1 MRFEAKV
8 LRALTFSK
16 EFVLDDKDGEKPVN
30 DLFHVKTILYKSK
43 LTF

>member
-30 DLFHVKTILYKSK
+30 DLFLGKNSSILS
-43 LTF
+43 LLN